1 MRWRVAAVIGA
12 VAVVVGAVVRLVLG
26 LGERRPAREKRQ
38 QVQDGVQERLI
49 ALGVGPKFV
58 KVTGDRGGGPD
69 LCHVSLTVDQ
79 WDTILGAKAS
89 DEPSGSS
96 ETSE

>member
-1 MRWRVAAVIGA
+1 MKLRVAGVIGA
-12 VAVVVGAVVRLVLG
+12 VVVVVGAVVRLVLG
-26 LGERRPAREKRQ
+26 LGERGPAREQRQ
-38 QVQDGVQERLI
+38 RAQDGVQERLI

-69 LCHVSLTVDQ
+69 LCHVSLTMDQ
-79 WDTILGAKAS
+79 WDTILGVRPS